1 MSNNT
6 YNYMNEHCVK
16 EVIDKYSKS
25 PKLNVDD
32 IYNSG
37 AGINMFD
44 YLNIMRN
51 ITLLNTVKEYEERWK
66 RRNNQYRTYSTNIK
80 YVSNGY
86 DGIFR

>member
-1 MSNNT
+1 
-6 YNYMNEHCVK
+6 MNEHCVK